1 MKVKAIIAGV
11 IMFLMLTINASTLN
25 AQEKT
30 YLEESGEAQD
40 SAAMSDIFY
49 GLEEE
54 NQGPSAILIVG
65 LVAVVLAG
73 GAVFY
78 SLKKKKK

>member
-1 MKVKAIIAGV
+1 
-11 IMFLMLTINASTLN
+11 MFLMLAINANTVN

-54 NQGPSAILIVG
+54 KQGPSVLLIVG
-65 LVAVVLAG
+65 VVAVVVVG

>member
-1 MKVKAIIAGV
+1 MKIKAIITGLV
-11 IMFLMLTINASTLN
+11 ISLMLAINANSVK

-40 SAAMSDIFY
+40 SAAMNDLYF
-49 GLEEE
+49 GLEEV
-54 NQGPSAILIVG
+54 NQGPSKVLIIG
-65 LVAVVLAG
+65 IIAVVVVG

-78 SLKKKKK
+78 FMRKKK